1 MIANRYMY
9 LKKIIFCNV
18 LSNTFWNGVDSVRMM
33 FYIITYNGYQIHYMK
48 VSWHSVRKTN
58 EIRHMRRYTKRLL
71 WKKIQFM
78 HRYKYVTC
86 KVFKCYTVFDTTS
99 HGNDHFVSRFTTLHE
114 LFIFWVNQSSHVM
127 IVFPR

>member
-9 LKKIIFCNV
+9 KQKIIVCDV
-18 LSNTFWNGVDSVRMM
+18 LINTILNDVNSVRPGSVRMM
-33 FYIITYNGYQIHYMK
+33 FYIITYNGYLIHYMK
-48 VSWHSVRKTN
+48 ISSHSVRKTN
-58 EIRHMRRYTKRLL
+58 AIRHMRRYTKRLL

-114 LFIFWVNQSSHVM
+114 LFIF
-127 IVFPR
+127 